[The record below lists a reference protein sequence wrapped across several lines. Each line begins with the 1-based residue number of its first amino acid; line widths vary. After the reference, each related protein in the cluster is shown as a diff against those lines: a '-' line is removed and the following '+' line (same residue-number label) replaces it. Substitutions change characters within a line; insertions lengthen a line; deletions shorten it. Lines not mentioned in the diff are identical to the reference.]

1 MDKADKD
8 PTLVLCVEDEAA
20 ARSLLVHMLSRRFS
34 NLIVA
39 RDGAEGLDLFRQYCP
54 SLVIT
59 DIKMPNLDGIRMA
72 RSIRAESPGTR
83 IIITTALDEAEQLLS
98 AIEIGVTDY
107 VIKPLTPGRVLD
119 AIDKCLQLG
128 ALETELRS
136 SKAKTET
143 ILESIGDAFFALDG
157 QGCFSYLN
165 RKAEEYFGQPR
176 QALLGRAFLPLFP
189 EFFPGQRALR
199 DAMASQENRSFEH
212 FLPTRNRWLE
222 VRIYPLDGG
231 VSVYLRDITEAKRA
245 EEQIRQLAFYDKLTG
260 LPNRALL
267 QERLTSAILRRRRLG
282 GRCAVLFLDLDH
294 FKTIND
300 SLGHETG
307 DRVLQEVGR
316 RLRGSIRDSDT
327 AARLGGDEFIV
338 LLEGFDPPENIHS
351 VTHRILLSLAQE
363 YHHDE
368 VSLSLTASIGISFY
382 PDDGE
387 TVEDLLKTADTA
399 MYHGKKRGRNSYQL
413 YRKEMTVQT
422 MQFLLLDNAMRRAIQ
437 HDEFILAYQP
447 QVDLKSRRLVGIEAL
462 VRWRHPEMGL
472 LPPGEFIPL
481 AEETGFILQLGEW
494 VLEQACLQ
502 ARLWMNMTP
511 CPFRLG
517 VNLSGRQFWQ
527 DDLVDAI
534 ARILAETGLPPD
546 RLELEITESMLMTD
560 LESAIEKMLQLNAM
574 GVRLAIDDFGTGYSS
589 LAALKQFPI
598 QSLKIDK
605 SFIKELEAN
614 ANDAAIVAS
623 IIALAHTMNLSVV
636 AEGIE
641 TRGQYDLLARQGCE
655 AAQGYLFSPP
665 LPAAE
670 LTQKLPGLT
679 GERDALAG

>member
-1 MDKADKD
+1 MANADKD
-8 PTLVLCVEDEAA
+8 PTPILCVEDEPA
-20 ARSLLVHMLSRRFS
+20 ARNLLVHILKRRFT

-54 SLVIT
+54 PLVIT
-59 DIKMPNLDGIRMA
+59 DIRMPVLDGIRMA

-83 IIITTALDEAEQLLS
+83 IIFTTALDETEQLLQ

-107 VIKPLTPGRVLD
+107 VVKPMAPSRLFE
-119 AIDKCLQLG
+119 AIDKCLQLS

-157 QGCFSYLN
+157 QGCFTYLN
-165 RKAEEYFGQPR
+165 RKAEELFGFNR
-176 QALLGRAFLPLFP
+176 QDLLGRAFLPLFP
-189 EFFPGQRALR
+189 EYFPGQMAFQDALGAR
-199 DAMASQENRSFEH
+199 ENRSFEH
-212 FLPTRNRWLE
+212 FMPTLHRWLG
-222 VRIYPLDGG
+222 VRVYPLEGG
-231 VSVYLRDITEAKRA
+231 ISVYLRDITEAKQA
-245 EEQIRQLAFYDKLTG
+245 EDQIRQLAFYDKLTG

-267 QERLTSAILRRRRLG
+267 QERLTSAILRRRRIG

-307 DRVLQEVGR
+307 DKVLQELAR
-316 RLRGSIRDSDT
+316 RLRACIREADT

-338 LLEGFDPPENIHS
+338 LLEGFEPPENIHS
-351 VTHRILLSLAQE
+351 VSHRILLALAQE
-363 YHHDE
+363 FHFHE
-368 VSLSLTASIGISFY
+368 VNLSLTASIGISFY

-387 TVEDLLKTADTA
+387 TVDDLLKAADAA
-399 MYHGKKRGRNSYQL
+399 MYHGKKRGRNGYQF

-422 MQFLLLDNAMRRAIQ
+422 MQFLLLDNAMRKAIQ
-437 HDEFILAYQP
+437 HQEFILAYQP
-447 QVDLKSRRLVGIEAL
+447 QFDLKTRRLIGFEAL
-462 VRWRHPEMGL
+462 VRWRHPDMGL

-481 AEETGFILQLGEW
+481 AEDTGFILQLGQW

-502 ARLWMNMTP
+502 ARLWMAVTP
-511 CPFRLG
+511 APFRMG

-527 DDLVDAI
+527 EDLVASI
-534 ARILAETGLPPD
+534 ARILAETGLPPE

-560 LESAIEKMLQLNAM
+560 AESAIAKMRELHTM
-574 GVRLAIDDFGTGYSS
+574 GVTLAIDDFGTGYSS

-605 SFIKELEAN
+605 SFIKDVEAN
-614 ANDAAIVAS
+614 PSDAAIVTS
-623 IIALAHTMNLSVV
+623 IIALAHTINLTVV

-641 TRGQYDLLARQGCE
+641 TPEQCDLLLRQACDAG
-655 AAQGYLFSPP
+655 QGYLFSQP

-670 LTQKLPGLT
+670 LTTRLRSQDWGL
-679 GERDALAG
+679 G